1 MKLLA
6 FQGFRYTRR
15 QDQDPGTLAA
25 PPFDQIND
33 AKRQEL
39 HALSPHHYSHLTR
52 PDPDQDDPQTAARD
66 LFDQW
71 VSEGVVA
78 RDTAPALYPYVV
90 ELTDGRKRPGI
101 CGLLSIAPG
110 VDHGL
115 RPHEHT
121 VDKPLADRLALLEAM
136 EIDIEPVFV
145 IADDKD
151 GELDRLLAEDLAKL
165 DEVVAHTDPMTGER
179 HVLYRLED
187 LQRIARYQHVFA
199 AGGAAIADGHHR
211 TKTAQLYAKKQEC
224 EDGTAAGAK
233 MAVVTPSSA
242 DGLTIDPIHRAV
254 MVELDENRLESLTI
268 SRTSAVSTSGRDLA
282 AEVAASEQPAIGVW
296 FAGGSPEIWSLDPE
310 KVPEST
316 PGRKAGLSVVL
327 LHYQLLAASGLDIS
341 NASDGSIL
349 YRSNPDDL
357 YEMVRSGEAKAGF
370 WLPPMSA
377 QGFAKATQDGDVL
390 PPKSTRFIPK
400 LVSGLVWCG
409 HDAETL

>member
-6 FQGFRYTRR
+6 FQGFRYQATDDR
-15 QDQDPGTLAA
+15 DAGALAA
-25 PPFDQIND
+25 PPFDQID
-33 AKRQEL
+33 DEKRRQL
-39 HALSPHHYSHLTR
+39 HALSPQHYSHLTR
-52 PDPDQDDPQTAARD
+52 PDPKQDDPQAAARA
-66 LFDQW
+66 LHERW
-71 VSEGVVA
+71 SAEGVVV
-78 RDTAPALYPYVV
+78 RDSEPALYPYVV
-90 ELTDGRKRPGI
+90 ELTDGRRRPGI

-136 EIDIEPVFV
+136 QIDIEPVFV

-151 GELDRLLAEDLAKL
+151 GELDRLLAEDLETL
-165 DEVVAHTDPMTGER
+165 EEIVSHTDPATGER
-179 HVLYRLED
+179 HVLYHLDDAE
-187 LQRIARYQHVFA
+187 RIKLYQEVFA

-211 TKTAQLYAKKQEC
+211 TKTAQLYAKKHSC
-224 EDGTAAGAK
+224 DDGTAAGAK
-233 MAVVTPSSA
+233 MAVITPSSA
-242 DGLTIDPIHRAV
+242 EGVAIDPIHRAV

-268 SRTSAVSTSGRDLA
+268 SRTSAVSTNGHDLA
-282 AEVAASEQPAIGVW
+282 AEVAASDQPAIGVW
-296 FAGGSPEIWSLDPE
+296 FAGGSPEIWSLDP
-310 KVPEST
+310 KRVPDST

-341 NASDGSIL
+341 NASDGTIL
-349 YRSNPDDL
+349 YRSNPNDL
-357 YEMVRSGEAKAGF
+357 YDMVNTGEAKAGF

-377 QGFAKATQDGDVL
+377 QGFAQATEDGDVL

-409 HDAETL
+409 HDAETR